1 MDLIFAWE
9 LGLRKII
16 LESDFPG
23 GYAGF
28 SKLHHSSGFHP
39 TADHSCKIFAA
50 ELHPHREGSNGY
62 IWLYNWVKES
72 PPIIASQIISDVVV
86 LGLNPV
92 QWNLI
97 YFPSK
102 KKKKKEIQEGKFN
115 SKFFEW
121 KTETI

>member
-50 ELHPHREGSNGY
+50 KLHPHREGSNGY

-92 QWNLI
+92 QGNLI

-102 KKKKKEIQEGKFN
+102 KKKKKRN
-115 SKFFEW
+115 PRR
-121 KTETI
+121 KTSTVSFLSEKQR

>member
-1 MDLIFAWE
+1 MQALA
-9 LGLRKII
+9 
-16 LESDFPG
+16 
-23 GYAGF
+23 
-28 SKLHHSSGFHP
+28 SSITAP
-39 TADHSCKIFAA
+39 VSIQQATADHSCKIFAA
-50 ELHPHREGSNGY
+50 KLHPHRVGSNGY

-102 KKKKKEIQEGKFN
+102 KKKKKKKSKKEN
-115 SKFFEW
+115 STVSFLSEKQR
-121 KTETI
+121 

>member
-102 KKKKKEIQEGKFN
+102 KKKKKRNPRRKIQQ
-115 SKFFEW
+115 
-121 KTETI
+121 

>member
-50 ELHPHREGSNGY
+50 KLHPHRVGSNGY

-102 KKKKKEIQEGKFN
+102 KKKKSKKEN
-115 SKFFEW
+115 STVSFLSEKQR
-121 KTETI
+121 

>member
-50 ELHPHREGSNGY
+50 KLHPHREGSNGAH
-62 IWLYNWVKES
+62 LLARHSKV
-72 PPIIASQIISDVVV
+72 ISDC
-86 LGLNPV
+86 
-92 QWNLI
+92 
-97 YFPSK
+97 
-102 KKKKKEIQEGKFN
+102 
-115 SKFFEW
+115 
-121 KTETI
+121 TIG

>member
-50 ELHPHREGSNGY
+50 KLHPHREGSNGY

-102 KKKKKEIQEGKFN
+102 KKKKKKSKKEN
-115 SKFFEW
+115 STVSFLSEKQR
-121 KTETI
+121 